1 MENYRTK
8 AEAIIAL
15 QNKGYELDFILE
27 NGHLVCIQDQEL
39 IAPADIEIRE
49 VHSFKNT
56 VKKGE
61 FYFIYAINSAH
72 NGLKGIL
79 MATYNAFGSA
89 APKKWVSA

>member
-15 QNKGYELDFILE
+15 QSQGYELDFILE
-27 NGHLVCIQDQEL
+27 NGNLVCLQDQEL
-39 IAPADIEIRE
+39 VTPAEFEIRE
-49 VHSFKNT
+49 VHRFRNK
-56 VKKGE
+56 VKSGE

-79 MATYNAFGSA
+79 MATYNAFAIGLPSTLLA
-89 APKKWVSA
+89 